1 MRRAVDIRTSLEA
14 LRCGMIWFPKR
25 QYNRDRA
32 PTPFVRID
40 SRCSRAAA
48 IGSRPDLC
56 QNSREGGVRI
66 GLQSRG
72 QIDLVL
78 ALHTYPLEGKLGRI
92 DGRGRVE
99 AHLGADTIVRG
110 RIQLGA
116 ERAGNDQQ
124 IPVGLEASG

>member
-1 MRRAVDIRTSLEA
+1 MRRAVDIRTSLEP
-14 LRCGMIWFPKR
+14 LRCGMIWFPKC
-25 QYNRDRA
+25 QYSRDRP
-32 PTPFVRID
+32 PTP
-40 SRCSRAAA
+40 RCSRAAA

-110 RIQLGA
+110 RIQ
-116 ERAGNDQQ
+116 
-124 IPVGLEASG
+124 

>member
-1 MRRAVDIRTSLEA
+1 MRRAVDIRTSLES
-14 LRCGMIWFPKR
+14 LRCGMIRFPKC

-32 PTPFVRID
+32 PTPFVRIE
-40 SRCSRAAA
+40 SRCS
-48 IGSRPDLC
+48 SRPDLC
-56 QNSREGGVRI
+56 QNSREGGVWI

-78 ALHTYPLEGKLGRI
+78 TLHTYPLEGKLGRI

-99 AHLGADTIVRG
+99 AHLCADTIVRG

-116 ERAGNDQQ
+116 ERACNDQ
-124 IPVGLEASG
+124 